1 MMAAVDSAEAQASLE
16 ASIREACEADDVGL
30 ATRRALEAYGDEILR
45 FQISLC
51 GDETLANDAFSPF
64 CEHLWK
70 GLVGFRWE
78 SKLRT
83 WCYVVARNALR
94 MVRNDKHRRRAIVP
108 LEDAMAE
115 EIAERLR
122 STTALYLRTGT
133 KDKVAKLRRQLD
145 PFDQDMLVLRI
156 GRRMSWLE
164 IARVM
169 HDGDDEPEA
178 AELKRE
184 AARLRKRFQRSKD
197 ALEALLRENGL
208 GSDATG

>member
-1 MMAAVDSAEAQASLE
+1 MERADELE
-16 ASIREACEADDVGL
+16 AGIRQACDAEDVGL
-30 ATRRALEAYGDEILR
+30 ATRRALEGYGDEILR
-45 FQISLC
+45 FLVSLA
-51 GDETLANDAFSPF
+51 GDETLANDAFCLF

-70 GLVGFRWE
+70 GLPGFRWE

-94 MVRNDKHRRRAIVP
+94 ATRNEAHRRRPIVP
-108 LEDAMAE
+108 LEDAQAE

-122 STTALYLRTGT
+122 STTALYLRTEA
-133 KDKVAKLRRQLD
+133 KNKVAELRRQLD

-169 HDGDDEPEA
+169 HEGDGEPEA

-208 GSDATG
+208 VADADG